1 MYMMY
6 TYICIKCIINIDS
19 TLYTCM
25 CVCILHILFQ
35 FNFCFPSRM
44 KNPLL
49 AIMIKVEIKTK
60 LSIHF
65 FKEVSPDIL
74 SNLSTFSFYFFW
86 GKSHLTSGSVMALI
100 QENSYAT
107 WKQFCFLFPLKENWI
122 FVIKTWKYRWEKN
135 QNDQS
140 EYASLAR
147 VNDYQNIATWFLFY
161 IWDIFWEFSPF

>member
-6 TYICIKCIINIDS
+6 TYICIKCIINMDS

-122 FVIKTWKYRWEKN
+122 FVIKTWKYRWEKKSKWPIWICFIS
-135 QNDQS
+135 QSQRLS
-140 EYASLAR
+140 EYCHMVS
-147 VNDYQNIATWFLFY
+147 FLYLGY
-161 IWDIFWEFSPF
+161 ILRI